1 MSAHQ
6 RYQQQMLAQMGKEE
20 EKDEEYH
27 PKYGKKKI
35 NHLRGLQKGLNQDI
49 EDFRSKLAM
58 KAYF

>member
-6 RYQQQMLAQMGKEE
+6 RYQQQILAQMGEEE

-27 PKYGKKKI
+27 PKYGKKKT

-49 EDFRSKLAM
+49 EDFRNKLAM